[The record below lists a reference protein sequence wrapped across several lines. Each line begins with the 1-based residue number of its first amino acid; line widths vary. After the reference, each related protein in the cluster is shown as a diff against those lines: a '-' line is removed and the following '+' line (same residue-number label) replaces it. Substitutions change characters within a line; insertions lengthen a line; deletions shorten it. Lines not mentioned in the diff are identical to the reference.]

1 MERASIR
8 VGQTVFHGR
17 FGAGQV
23 MAIGTTGKSA
33 VIQFARDHLPRNVHL
48 AFISNAPAL
57 PSVARRE
64 TAEPLEVVNAATLA
78 GKHPPPRLEHVEG
91 MIPASNVTLL
101 GGDGGTGKSLLALQ
115 LAVATAARAQW
126 IGLPVAAG
134 RALFLTAED
143 EVAEVHRRLAAICA
157 LEGLD
162 MDALDNLDILSLAG
176 RDALLSI
183 AEGRNGVMKTTA
195 LFDRIEAWIA
205 EHTPTLVILDTLADL
220 FGGEENARAHA
231 RQFVASL
238 RGLAIKHQ
246 TTIVLLS
253 HPSLSGMASGS
264 GTSGNTAWSNS
275 VRSRLYL
282 ERVLMRDGD
291 RATEPD
297 PDVRVLRT
305 MKANYGRVGGE
316 VRVRWTDGAFVP
328 CGGSA
333 SGASPALEAIR
344 AERVFLDLLASYT
357 AEGRHVSA
365 SPSASY
371 APTVFSRDARSEGL
385 TRTALAIAMNSLFAE
400 RRIVSESF
408 GPPSKQR
415 SRIVLRKVESDASD

>member
-1 MERASIR
+1 MTEPASYSP
-8 VGQTVFHGR
+8 QPEH
-17 FGAGQV
+17 
-23 MAIGTTGKSA
+23 
-33 VIQFARDHLPRNVHL
+33 D
-48 AFISNAPAL
+48 
-57 PSVARRE
+57 
-64 TAEPLEVVNAATLA
+64 PLGVVNAASLA
-78 GKHPPPRLEHVEG
+78 GMPPPPRLEHVEG
-91 MIPASNVTLL
+91 LIPAGNVTLL

-115 LAVATAARAQW
+115 LAVATAARSEW
-126 IGLPVAAG
+126 IGLPVAG
-134 RALFLTAED
+134 GGALFLTAED
-143 EVAEVHRRLAAICA
+143 EVAEVHRRLTAICA

-162 MDALDNLDILSLAG
+162 MEGLDGLDILSLAG
-176 RDALLSI
+176 NDALLSV
-183 AEGRNGVMKTTA
+183 ADGRGGTMKATA
-195 LFDRIEAWIA
+195 LFDKIGGWIG
-205 EHTPTLVILDTLADL
+205 EHSPTLVVLDTLADL

-231 RQFVASL
+231 RQFIGSL
-238 RGLAIKHQ
+238 RGLAIRHQ
-246 TTIVLLS
+246 TTIVLLA

-282 ERVLMRDGD
+282 ERVTVRDGD

-316 VRVRWTDGAFVP
+316 IRVRWTNGVFVP

-333 SGASPALEAIR
+333 PGVSPALEAIR
-344 AERVFLDLLASYT
+344 AERVFLDLLASYA

-371 APTVFSRDARSEGL
+371 APTVFCRDARAEGL
-385 TRTALAIAMNSLFAE
+385 TRNALAIAMNSLFAE
-400 RRIVSESF
+400 RRIVSETF

-415 SRIVLRKVESDASD
+415 SRIVLRQGGDDASE